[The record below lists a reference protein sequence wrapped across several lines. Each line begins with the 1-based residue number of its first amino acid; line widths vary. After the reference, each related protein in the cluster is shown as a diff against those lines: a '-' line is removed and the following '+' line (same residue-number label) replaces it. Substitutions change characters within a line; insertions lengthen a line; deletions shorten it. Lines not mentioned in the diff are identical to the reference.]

1 MCLPSGRRA
10 RRPGSRQIEIS
21 KAGRPPVRPPIQIS
35 TKLSSAGC
43 RARRPGRFEIIRI
56 LIFLGGGPFET
67 QFKTNGCFMIR
78 KNVDFQVGS
87 GWVRAGSEIQYF
99 RHCSV
104 GSEVNRTL
112 PYILCCRETNSFCTR
127 KCQETSLCR
136 FPCAD
141 PCADIFRIS
150 ECRHLSQS
158 PCACPCACLVDVF

>member
-1 MCLPSGRRA
+1 MKCVCRRA

-78 KNVDFQVGS
+78 KTRWFS
-87 GWVRAGSEIQYF
+87 VRFRMGPGRIWNAIFSTRFGRFRGQSDAAIYIYIYIQF
-99 RHCSV
+99 PFLFGGNLGPNRSV
-104 GSEVNRTL
+104 RSQCALLGIHL
-112 PYILCCRETNSFCTR
+112 LASFT
-127 KCQETSLCR
+127 
-136 FPCAD
+136 
-141 PCADIFRIS
+141 
-150 ECRHLSQS
+150 
-158 PCACPCACLVDVF
+158 CLL